1 MQKNQRF
8 TAARITN
15 IFLAFSAIFLVLVL
29 AMSAIRQGGNNASDT
44 PVDLVSKQ
52 PTQDSAST
60 KQAAADANQSPASK
74 PTPSSGP
81 AATRDETHRTLD
93 VDVPS
98 EATVRAQL
106 ESLGKVMGVSD
117 VVPGLR
123 RWELVGEVETDEGI
137 KATAQLNVFQIGRF
151 LALGSVHDAATGDL
165 LASSVGDAPLSLTT
179 EGQGSQTTNEP
190 QLAASDSASA
200 EAPKEQ
206 PPKTK
211 KEPDAP
217 KDGAASA
224 ASATLPAALPQQ
236 PTASA
241 APAAKAQPSAKF
253 GLDGEWIGAVSP
265 LIGELEKL
273 QGVVLGDANMP
284 PQDSVYIFFDPRCP
298 YCKQTYEVIKAN
310 WPNRRVKWIP
320 GIILGESPEAYAIG
334 ASMLEGEKAADNLNT
349 LMTGG
354 RVVGPAATDE
364 QKQVLLH
371 NTTTLYALMQ
381 HMDPNSPVGV
391 PAMYWSHRPTGQ
403 FAFAS
408 GASQKAVLEKVFGPS
423 VSK

>member
-15 IFLAFSAIFLVLVL
+15 IFLAFSAIFLVLII
-29 AMSAIRQGGNNASDT
+29 AMSAIRKGDN
-44 PVDLVSKQ
+44 
-52 PTQDSAST
+52 SASAT
-60 KQAAADANQSPASK
+60 QNDLLAKPPAQESVNATQTAVDRSPVSVSAPTASSAPAAAAPA
-74 PTPSSGP
+74 
-81 AATRDETHRTLD
+81 RDD
-93 VDVPS
+93 DIPS

-123 RWELVGEVETDEGI
+123 SWELVGEVETEEGI

-165 LASSVGDAPLSLTT
+165 LASSVGGAPLSLAT
-179 EGQGSQTTNEP
+179 EVQGGQTADEP
-190 QLAASDSASA
+190 QLAAS
-200 EAPKEQ
+200 EAAQAIKEQ
-206 PPKTK
+206 ATETR
-211 KEPDAP
+211 KEPDVN
-217 KDGAASA
+217 KDAAATAASA
-224 ASATLPAALPQQ
+224 PLPSAQPQQ

-320 GIILGESPEAYAIG
+320 GIILGESPDAYAMG
-334 ASMLEGEKAADNLNT
+334 ASMLEGEKTADNLNT

-354 RVVGPAATDE
+354 RLVGPAATDE